1 MNEHFKSL
9 FRRIESKWNSKQC
22 RLTGWKISSRRCQQ
36 KLDCCPF
43 NRITTTIA
51 IGQGSQT
58 TKSAMRKLVK
68 RKPTAAAVTP
78 RPSCSASS
86 CCFLLP
92 VGQLCYRLLLLLQVC
107 FGVVISI
114 GNCQWG
120 RKVPPDWEVAGKGD
134 PKQLQLTIE
143 IGCYVPKYL
152 AGWRTRP
159 IQLITVFS
167 G

>member
-36 KLDCCPF
+36 KLDCWPF

-92 VGQLCYRLLLLLQVC
+92 APLVASLFRRCHFHRQLSMGAQSAAGLGSCRERRSKTITTDHRNWVLRSKIFGWLKDSANSINYC
-107 FGVVISI
+107 F
-114 GNCQWG
+114 
-120 RKVPPDWEVAGKGD
+120 
-134 PKQLQLTIE
+134 
-143 IGCYVPKYL
+143 
-152 AGWRTRP
+152 
-159 IQLITVFS
+159 
-167 G
+167 